1 MSDHSNYHSPA
12 ANDPIF
18 YLREAQRSDAA
29 PSGYADETADSLSPW
44 YPELTSD
51 FGLHFDSE
59 QPLTPESPSTSFAQ
73 SLSDDDL
80 SDLFPEIGQSVAS
93 DALTMTQQEWSTFDS
108 AMDEI
113 LRPLSVDDV
122 SNLFSETGQ
131 PVASDTSTMTQQ
143 ESSTFEAVMDKVMQQ
158 PLSVDTESAD
168 PFPATGESMTSE
180 VFESAHQEQQS
191 SFGVSACDLFHVS
204 FASEPD
210 LETLSEIHARASATD
225 HLACCIM
232 HRPEDIDSHL
242 EVGHFHYGQA
252 FAAKD
257 WAVILKVINQDS
269 GELVGC
275 AWLQPHIFHKK
286 NKLIP
291 FCQPDYPLPC
301 CLRQSLYRWVH
312 RHRHQYR
319 QTAMRIS
326 GTREYGTLHYCKYR
340 YFAIFRHE
348 FQAFASEVSRQY
360 DN

>member
-1 MSDHSNYHSPA
+1 MSDHSNYHWPA

-18 YLREAQRSDAA
+18 YFTGAQRSDAA
-29 PSGYADETADSLSPW
+29 PSGYTDETADTPSTFLSPW
-44 YPELTSD
+44 YPKSTSD

-59 QPLTPESPSTSFAQ
+59 QPLTPGSPSTSSAQ

-93 DALTMTQQEWSTFDS
+93 DASTMTQQEWSTFDS

-131 PVASDTSTMTQQ
+131 PVASDAST
-143 ESSTFEAVMDKVMQQ
+143 DKVMQQ
-158 PLSVDTESAD
+158 PLSGDTESAD

-180 VFESAHQEQQS
+180 VFESAQQEQQS
-191 SFGVSACDLFHVS
+191 NFGVSACDLFHVS

-210 LETLSEIHARASATD
+210 LETLSAIHARASATD
-225 HLACCIM
+225 HLACGIM
-232 HRPEDIDSHL
+232 HRPKDIDSHL
-242 EVGHFHYGQA
+242 EVGRFHYGQA

-257 WAVILKVINQDS
+257 WALILKAVNQDS

-275 AWLQPHIFHKK
+275 AWLQPHIFYKK

-291 FCQPDYPLPC
+291 FCQPGYPLPC
-301 CLRQSLYRWVH
+301 CLRQDIYRWVH
-312 RHRHQYR
+312 RQRHQYR

-340 YFAIFRHE
+340 YFAMFRHE